1 MAGAEEDEREVRR
14 RDVTTMAAIIV
25 VTFMALLGGYA
36 GSRALA
42 VRLTEAYALNIAA
55 EFTRS
60 LADALTPFDS
70 AGRFVGLGGERGEA
84 VYRFA
89 RDVAHIDRVAAVGL
103 DRIVAFDSADAKT
116 GMRYDKPYI
125 ADALERGRAKVGF
138 ADADDADGAYVA
150 EVYMPVRRDGRIVGV
165 FELYLDVSDYVASV
179 ERAFALAYV
188 CFAAAVLSAMGA
200 AMWLVNRAM
209 RRKMRDFREMKRLRD
224 AAEDAKRQAERSLEQ
239 QRRFTAGA
247 AHELRTPLAVLRA
260 RLDGVEA
267 SAAHGALPGPE
278 ARVALLGDVDR
289 MARLVEQLLAVAR
302 LEAGLV
308 EMTDG
313 VDLCAV
319 AREAVARLFPLACA
333 KGKSIELEAPS
344 GTTSGATP
352 GGAAPAVT
360 VRGDAFALEDA
371 LCNLIDNALRYSP
384 ADGTVTVAVG
394 NDGTVEVR
402 DHGPGVPESLLPHI
416 FEPFVHGLERRGAAG
431 LGLSIVAE
439 TAALHGGKVTAANA
453 PQGGAVFRLVLGS
466 ARISAVTGS

>member
-14 RDVTTMAAIIV
+14 RDLTTIAAIIV

-42 VRLTEAYALNIAA
+42 VRLTEAHALNIAA
-55 EFTRS
+55 KFTRS

-103 DRIVAFDSADAKT
+103 DRIVAFDSAGAKT

-125 ADALERGRAKVGF
+125 ADALERGRTKVGF
-138 ADADDADGAYVA
+138 ADADDADGAYIA
-150 EVYMPVRRDGRIVGV
+150 EVYMPVRRDGRVVGV

-179 ERAFALAYV
+179 ERAFGVAYV

-267 SAAHGALPGPE
+267 SAARAALQ
-278 ARVALLGDVDR
+278 GDVDR

-333 KGKSIELEAPS
+333 KGKSIELEAPG
-344 GTTSGATP
+344 GTTP
-352 GGAAPAVT
+352 EKIIT

-371 LCNLIDNALRYSP
+371 LCNLIDNALRYTP
-384 ADGTVTVAVG
+384 ADGTVTVTVG
-394 NDGTVEVR
+394 NDATVEVR

-416 FEPFVHGLERRGAAG
+416 FEPFVHGRERRGAAG

-453 PQGGAVFRLVLGS
+453 PQGGAVFRLELPSVEAD
-466 ARISAVTGS
+466 ARRS

>member
-14 RDVTTMAAIIV
+14 RDVVTIAAIIV

-55 EFTRS
+55 KFTRS

-103 DRIVAFDSADAKT
+103 DRIVAFDSAGAKT

-125 ADALERGRAKVGF
+125 ADALERGRTKVGF

-150 EVYMPVRRDGRIVGV
+150 EVYMPVRSDGRIVGV

-179 ERAFALAYV
+179 ERAFAVAYV

-200 AMWLVNRAM
+200 AMLLVNRAM

-267 SAAHGALPGPE
+267 SAARSALQ
-278 ARVALLGDVDR
+278 GDVDR

-333 KGKSIELEAPS
+333 KGKSIELDAPS
-344 GTTSGATP
+344 NGETI
-352 GGAAPAVT
+352 T

-371 LCNLIDNALRYSP
+371 LCNLIDNALRYTP

-394 NDGTVEVR
+394 NDATVEVR
-402 DHGPGVPESLLPHI
+402 DHGPGVPENLLPHI

-439 TAALHGGKVTAANA
+439 TAALHGGKVAAANA
-453 PQGGAVFRLVLGS
+453 PQGGAVFRLELPSVEAD
-466 ARISAVTGS
+466 ARRS

>member
-1 MAGAEEDEREVRR
+1 MTGAGENEREVRR
-14 RDVTTMAAIIV
+14 RDLATMAAIAA
-25 VTFMALLGGYA
+25 VTFMALSGGYA
-36 GSRALA
+36 GSRALV

-55 EFTRS
+55 KFTRS

-89 RDVAHIDRVAAVGL
+89 RNVAHIDRVAAVGL

-138 ADADDADGAYVA
+138 ADADDAEGAYVA
-150 EVYMPVRRDGRIVGV
+150 EVYMPVRTDGRVVGV

-179 ERAFALAYV
+179 ERAFGLAYA

-209 RRKMRDFREMKRLRD
+209 RRKMHDFREMKRLRD
-224 AAEDAKRQAERSLEQ
+224 AAEDAKRRAERSLEQ

-260 RLDGVEA
+260 RLDGLEA
-267 SAAHGALPGPE
+267 STARGALQ
-278 ARVALLGDVDR
+278 GDVDR

-333 KGKSIELEAPS
+333 NGKSIELEAPD
-344 GTTSGATP
+344 
-352 GGAAPAVT
+352 GAAPAGTVA

-371 LCNLIDNALRYSP
+371 LCNLIDNALRYTP
-384 ADGTVTVAVG
+384 ADGTVMVAVSA
-394 NDGTVEVR
+394 DRTVEVR
-402 DHGPGVPESLLPHI
+402 DHGPGVPENLLAHV
-416 FEPFVHGLERRGAAG
+416 FEPFVHGRERRGAAG

-439 TAALHGGKVTAANA
+439 TAALHGGTVTAINA
-453 PQGGAVFRLVLGS
+453 PQGGAVFRLALPLADAAPHCS
-466 ARISAVTGS
+466 

>member
-14 RDVTTMAAIIV
+14 RDVVTMAAIAV

-60 LADALTPFDS
+60 LAEALTPFDS

-125 ADALERGRAKVGF
+125 ADALERGLAKVGF

-150 EVYMPVRRDGRIVGV
+150 EVYMPVRNDGRVVGV

-179 ERAFALAYV
+179 ERAFGVAYV

-200 AMWLVNRAM
+200 AMLLVNRAM
-209 RRKMRDFREMKRLRD
+209 GRKMRDFREMKRLRD

-267 SAAHGALPGPE
+267 SAARGALLGPE
-278 ARVALLGDVDR
+278 ARSALQGDVDR

-319 AREAVARLFPLACA
+319 VREAVARLFPLACA
-333 KGKSIELEAPS
+333 AGKSIELDA
-344 GTTSGATP
+344 P
-352 GGAAPAVT
+352 GGAGMIT

-371 LCNLIDNALRYSP
+371 LCNLIDNALRYTP

-394 NDGTVEVR
+394 NDATVEVR

-416 FEPFVHGLERRGAAG
+416 FEPFVHGRERRGAAG

-439 TAALHGGKVTAANA
+439 TAALHGGKVTAANTLR
-453 PQGGAVFRLVLGS
+453 GGAVFRLELPSVETD
-466 ARISAVTGS
+466 ARRS

>member
-1 MAGAEEDEREVRR
+1 MAGAAEDEREVRR
-14 RDVTTMAAIIV
+14 RDVTTMAAIAV

-55 EFTRS
+55 KFTRS
-60 LADALTPFDS
+60 LAEALTPFDS

-150 EVYMPVRRDGRIVGV
+150 EVYMPVRSDGRVVGV

-179 ERAFALAYV
+179 ERAFAVAYV

-267 SAAHGALPGPE
+267 SAARAALQ
-278 ARVALLGDVDR
+278 GDVDR

-333 KGKSIELEAPS
+333 AGKSIELDAPS
-344 GTTSGATP
+344 NGETI
-352 GGAAPAVT
+352 T

-371 LCNLIDNALRYSP
+371 LCNLIDNALRYTP
-384 ADGTVTVAVG
+384 TDGTVTVAVG
-394 NDGTVEVR
+394 ADGTVEVR
-402 DHGPGVPESLLPHI
+402 DHGPGVPENLLPHI
-416 FEPFVHGLERRGAAG
+416 FEPFVHGRERRGAAG

-439 TAALHGGKVTAANA
+439 TAALHGGKVAAANA
-453 PQGGAVFRLVLGS
+453 PQGGAVFRLELPSVETD
-466 ARISAVTGS
+466 ARRS